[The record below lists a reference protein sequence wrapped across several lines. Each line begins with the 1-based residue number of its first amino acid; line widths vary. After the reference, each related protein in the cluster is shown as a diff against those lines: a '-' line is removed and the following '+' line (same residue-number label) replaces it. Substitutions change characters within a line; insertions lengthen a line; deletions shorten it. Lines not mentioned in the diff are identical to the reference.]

1 MFRASNFDFYLLTIH
16 TDPDDVSVEVPALKL
31 SYEDLQNQTPDE
43 DDIIMLGDFN
53 AKSPN
58 SQFNSYITMTA
69 IAEIPNINIT
79 INGETNTRGGKSYDN
94 IVFQSNYTSEFLNAG
109 INRFEDSFNLTN
121 DEAYR
126 ISDHLP
132 VWATFKV
139 DNPDD
144 D

>member
-16 TDPDDVSVEVPALKL
+16 TDPDDVSIEVPALKV
-31 SYEDLQNQTPDE
+31 SYEDLQSQTPSE
-43 DDIIMLGDFN
+43 DDIVMLGDFN

-58 SQFNSYITMTA
+58 SQFNSYITMTSIASILNIYFA
-69 IAEIPNINIT
+69 ID
-79 INGETNTRGGKSYDN
+79 GETNTAGGKSYDN
-94 IVFQSNYTSEFLNAG
+94 IIFQSNYTGEYLTSDIYDFKIELG
-109 INRFEDSFNLTN
+109 ITY
-121 DEAYR
+121 DEAKS

-139 DNPDD
+139 DIDD